1 MLLVISTTFAASL
14 GGHYVAVTPPE
25 AIAAAQKAEMELS
38 FASLPSLLRPVGE
51 RLLAPSLFHC
61 REYVMSIS
69 PVYLDLRCDD
79 KPGIQYNMDG
89 SIREIVYEGKTLQ
102 SRVWTEGEALL
113 LSIAS
118 DTGTRTSRF
127 TPTDGGMDLKVQV
140 ASERLDRP
148 VSWEIRYQRSP

>member
-14 GGHYVAVTPPE
+14 SGHYVAVTSAE
-25 AIAAAQKAEMELS
+25 AVAAAQKAEMEQSL
-38 FASLPSLLRPVGE
+38 ASVPSVLRPIGE
-51 RLLAPSLFHC
+51 RMLAPSLFHC
-61 REYVMSIS
+61 REYVLEVVSGS
-69 PVYLDLRCDD
+69 FNVRCDD
-79 KPGIQYNMDG
+79 KPGLQYNMDG
-89 SIREIVYEGKTLQ
+89 SVREILYEGKTLQ
-102 SRVWTEGEALL
+102 SRVWSEGEALL

-127 TPTDGGMDLKVQV
+127 QPTDSGMELKVQV